1 MQPATSLLWVNMPQS
16 QSNNYYMQQQQNLQH
31 PYVDWSET
39 NLFDANTQRVLIE
52 GHRLG
57 AVLHV
62 LLVPSAQRQQLQHHT
77 TTMSQDS
84 HNYYTLTGT
93 MHESIM
99 PFSWE
104 KRCANFNCL
113 PHIPCP
119 KLKERSTL
127 QYYCITK
134 QRPWVHRSRMCI

>member
-1 MQPATSLLWVNMPQS
+1 MYT
-16 QSNNYYMQQQQNLQH
+16 YEQQQNLQ
-31 PYVDWSET
+31 PQYVDWSET

-99 PFSWE
+99 RFSWVYVVPTSS
-104 KRCANFNCL
+104 ACL
-113 PHIPCP
+113 TYRP
-119 KLKERSTL
+119 KLKVLSTP
-127 QYYCITK
+127 QFYCITK
-134 QRPWVHRSRMCI
+134 